1 MSRSASFF
9 MALVIGG
16 CAAPHHATKPARSI
30 ADGIYSVQFTAATI
44 EPRRPDGSPWHV
56 SAANNT
62 GLIVGTA
69 AGLAVGNPEL
79 GAVGAKFDNP
89 GGEAQAP
96 KPYVVFKLE
105 GASWTIGPAERSYS
119 PTWSQAI
126 EIRTWAYRGDEQ
138 VLIQVVDAVDNAL
151 LARGQLR
158 LADLLARPA
167 QTITNL
173 KGSVPSLD
181 VEVAT
186 RATSELDDLDLN
198 SHGD

>member
-1 MSRSASFF
+1 
-9 MALVIGG
+9 
-16 CAAPHHATKPARSI
+16 
-30 ADGIYSVQFTAATI
+30 
-44 EPRRPDGSPWHV
+44 V
-56 SAANNT
+56 SAADNT

-69 AGLAVGNPEL
+69 AGLALGNPEL

-138 VLIQVVDAVDNAL
+138 VLIQVIDAVDDSL
-151 LARGQLR
+151 LARGHLR

-167 QTITNL
+167 QTLTTL
-173 KGSVPSLD
+173 QGSVPSLD
-181 VEVAT
+181 VQVAMK
-186 RATSELDDLDLN
+186 ATSELDDVDLN
-198 SHGD
+198 SLGEGSSAPLSSN